1 MLTTIYNTACYLLFW
16 TLILIGTAIIVCNWI
31 IFIKKYILKTTNASW
46 IPLIGGLSISMAFC
60 LPAYKNL
67 NDYSGIPF
75 FLDYGCILGFI
86 HTLIF
91 YLYISLKN
99 ILKIIIDKIYI
110 LIKKN

>member
-75 FLDYGCILGFI
+75 FSGLWLYFRIYSYFNFLLI
-86 HTLIF
+86 HITKK
-91 YLYISLKN
+91 YIKN
-99 ILKIIIDKIYI
+99 NYR
-110 LIKKN
+110 